1 MTSHRTNQC
10 SNLRFQRIFIQHPVS
25 IFLKRSSQKRRND
38 NVDDTQTNL
47 SLDSNIK
54 SMRICFLYFVVKKKL
69 RRPWFTKVRYQEPT
83 HYIFLF
89 PSLFKAVLFDFAKC
103 ECQMHLALALPRACS
118 VSVATGQATGA
129 RETGT
134 SDGLDVQSAFSAVNK
149 LMFCTLYA
157 IYAIIAT
164 RRKQSNL
171 FLAGRG
177 QGRIQD

>member
-1 MTSHRTNQC
+1 
-10 SNLRFQRIFIQHPVS
+10 
-25 IFLKRSSQKRRND
+25 
-38 NVDDTQTNL
+38 
-47 SLDSNIK
+47 
-54 SMRICFLYFVVKKKL
+54 MRICFLYFVVKKNSAAHGSPKWDI
-69 RRPWFTKVRYQEPT
+69 RNRA

-118 VSVATGQATGA
+118 VSVATGWATGA

-177 QGRIQD
+177 QGRIQDWWVIISRSQDLHTALFRFN